1 MIFRKIVVINCLLNN
16 KTETFARRSRFKTP
30 SRPPKINKNIIKIR
44 MKILY
49 ICMYI
54 SFKSLNPFW
63 GKKIELFKQITL
75 SSLCNSTIVVISFK
89 GGVVRAQKSTRW
101 SILYPK
107 QGQQGTRPWS
117 QNIPCYNIWYI
128 GNLEVSIRYY
138 LISISSLT
146 SCRPGPVRTYTA
158 MYNYSRI

>member
-1 MIFRKIVVINCLLNN
+1 MSFNVFKWMIFRKIVVINCLLNN

-54 SFKSLNPFW
+54 SFKSLNSFW

-101 SILYPK
+101 SILYPE
-107 QGQQGTRPWS
+107 QGHNLRTS
-117 QNIPCYNIWYI
+117 HAITY
-128 GNLEVSIRYY
+128 LEVSIRYY

>member
-1 MIFRKIVVINCLLNN
+1 MSFNVFKWMIFRKIVVINCLLNN

-75 SSLCNSTIVVISFK
+75 SSLCNSTIAYCRHQFQGRSCQSSKEHPMV
-89 GGVVRAQKSTRW
+89 
-101 SILYPK
+101 YPLSR
-107 QGQQGTRPWS
+107 TRPTR
-117 QNIPCYNIWYI
+117 NKAM
-128 GNLEVSIRYY
+128 
-138 LISISSLT
+138 ISEH
-146 SCRPGPVRTYTA
+146 PVL
-158 MYNYSRI
+158 